1 MRRAMRKRAA
11 AAAACL
17 AMAAITAL
25 AGAGCSGEAAPAG
38 SEELAVTGIEL
49 GTDDNGHDCAI
60 AEIEWTNGSRTPE
73 AFNGTERVTAYQ
85 KGRALAEG
93 FSAGAEKSASEKIGP
108 GESGTYKVYFRL
120 LNPKKPVQI
129 ALHGST
135 GASSFTTKTFEIA
148 GTGDGAEGPQGQTGE
163 ADDDNQ

>member
-1 MRRAMRKRAA
+1 MRTTARRRAA

-17 AMAAITAL
+17 AIAALAAL
-25 AGAGCSGEAAPAG
+25 AGAGCSGEAAPTSA
-38 SEELAVTGIEL
+38 EELAVTGIEL
-49 GTDDNGHDCAI
+49 GADDNGHDCAI
-60 AEIEWTNGSRTPE
+60 AEIEWTNGARTPS

-93 FSAGAEKSASEKIGP
+93 FNADAEKSASEKIGP
-108 GESGTYKVYFRL
+108 GESGTYKIYFRL

-148 GTGDGAEGPQGQTGE
+148 GTGDEDESPQGQAGG
-163 ADDDNQ
+163 ADEDTR